1 MAEIHV
7 QTKKRSSN
15 AWIWVVLFLVIA
27 AAVVYYLMNRGKQA
41 GNNATPANTTSSLN
55 STKTFGSDALY
66 TLTTDIAAYV
76 G

>member
-7 QTKKRSSN
+7 QTKRRSSN

-27 AAVVYYLMNRGKQA
+27 AAVVYYLMNRSKQA
-41 GNNATPANTTSSLN
+41 GNTASPANTTSSVNPAKAFHL
-55 STKTFGSDALY
+55 KALHK
-66 TLTTDIAAYV
+66 LPPNAAAYI